1 MTFFVEGITWVARCG
16 IGLVCDQVVDFIHH
30 IVLDLISET
39 QKENGWVTC
48 KNLFRP
54 FRLQIQPSLT
64 GLFSTISDRLGPLA
78 VLVVQMICYG
88 TNFGL
93 VRVLGR
99 PGVLKDPFYYHTD
112 LLLPSPSMS
121 LSRNIETLGW
131 RKPSAETK
139 KTRQATIEE
148 EYNHYYAW
156 FFTCR
161 LSELFVRL
169 RHTNASS
176 EPSEEACMVIAKK
189 SDVKPKT
196 FVELVKAVYKSVKHD
211 TSPLMIIKSSVVLW

>member
-1 MTFFVEGITWVARCG
+1 MFFFVEGITWVARCG

-30 IVLDLISET
+30 TVLDLVSEI
-39 QKENGWVTC
+39 QKESGRATC

-78 VLVVQMICYG
+78 VLVVRMICYG
-88 TNFGL
+88 INFGL

-139 KTRQATIEE
+139 KTKQATIEK
-148 EYNHYYAW
+148 EYNEYYAW
-156 FFTCR
+156 FFCVMSPVALTFTCR
-161 LSELFVRL
+161 LSKLLARL

-176 EPSEEACMVIAKK
+176 EPSEEAYMALQGDSK
-189 SDVKPKT
+189 
-196 FVELVKAVYKSVKHD
+196 EE
-211 TSPLMIIKSSVVLW
+211 